1 MSQPT
6 SRSTIKAIA
15 CSKPTI
21 SENLSK
27 WKHNGIIAD
36 RCKQRWALC
45 HIGLAKDRGDR
56 LVNQPRLSLF
66 DKCWETTVGDQISIM
81 KREQKTNECRTWWK
95 FFSPTFFSEFDER
108 KNFEIRVPRPKKGP
122 LSERQRWADQRQ
134 CQANFWLAK
143 ILTSR
148 HLHRTHAQSRDEH
161 GSGWMSPEANFWRI
175 RTGSECNFFE
185 IWRMWNASDSEKFCC
200 FNVIILKVSKILVV
214 IRFHRFAKWYCIFCH
229 QMQKC
234 YWDYFAIGT
243 VSTFGH
249 L

>member
-27 WKHNGIIAD
+27 WKPNGIIAD

-66 DKCWETTVGDQISIM
+66 DKCCETTVGDQISIM

-108 KNFEIRVPRPKKGP
+108 KNFEIRDPRPKKGP

-161 GSGWMSPEANFWRI
+161 GSDWMRLKPIFGGSGLDRSAIFLKFGGCGMHRTQKNFVV
-175 RTGSECNFFE
+175 S
-185 IWRMWNASDSEKFCC
+185 MWLFWKYQKF
-200 FNVIILKVSKILVV
+200 
-214 IRFHRFAKWYCIFCH
+214 
-229 QMQKC
+229 
-234 YWDYFAIGT
+234 
-243 VSTFGH
+243 
-249 L
+249 